1 MNILQKSAGIA
12 AIVEAHIYIIAF
24 IFYGAILEYPP
35 TNASVTQEL
44 DFLSDNH
51 LAFYIMDLIG
61 YVLFGML
68 LVVLVLAVH
77 KRLKE
82 HTPNLSQI
90 AAVFGFLWAGLVI
103 TSGMISTVGLNEVI
117 ELSNENPEKA
127 MVIWSTI
134 TIITEGIGGGNEI
147 VGGVWVLLL
156 SIAALQGK
164 NLPKPLIYLGI
175 FVGVAG
181 ILTTY
186 PADIFTEIF
195 GISQIIW
202 FLWIGM
208 YMLRNTSN
216 SVRNNV

>member
-44 DFLSDNH
+44 AFLSDNH

-77 KRLKE
+77 KRLKK

-90 AAVFGFLWAGLVI
+90 AAIFGFLWAALVI
-103 TSGMISTVGLNEVI
+103 TSGMISSVGLNEVI
-117 ELSNENPEKA
+117 ELGNENPEKA
-127 MVIWSTI
+127 MMIWSTI
-134 TIITEGIGGGNEI
+134 AIITEGIGGGNEI

-175 FVGVAG
+175 LVGTTG

-202 FLWIGM
+202 FLWLGV
-208 YMLRNTSN
+208 YMLQNTSN